1 MCFSADS
8 LLAVFVSYALRRL
21 LTGSHESV
29 SPVNPKHYWVIA
41 LFFLIRLTGLDQY
54 KPMSVRRE

>member
-8 LLAVFVSYALRRL
+8 LLAVFVSYALRGL

-29 SPVNPKHYWVIA
+29 SPVNPEHYWVMP
-41 LFFLIRLTGLDQY
+41 LFFLIRLTGLDQ
-54 KPMSVRRE
+54 